1 VKLNLSQKSV
11 LLVAIPLLFEL
22 LFLGILAYLN
32 MQAEEEAVRA
42 FRSAQVSNDSNK
54 LIRDMF
60 QIGSLTRRE
69 ISSQI
74 SSEDYKSTVTSIRS
88 DLAELAKAVKD
99 SPSESAIV
107 ERCNDA
113 TEEAYELVERL
124 RKSMGADGAMA
135 LMSQPDS
142 IKLRLRSCI
151 NRMVSSDLMS
161 MAQREK
167 EKAEQS
173 HLAQGQFRKQIELL
187 LVVGVVFNI
196 GLTIFVALILS
207 KRIVGRLNCLV
218 DNSYRLASGLPLNPH
233 LAGDD
238 EIANLDLSFH
248 NMANALA
255 EAKQREKS
263 LIENSL
269 DVICSLD
276 GNARFTDVN
285 PASEQVLGYTR
296 DDLLGLNLRAIIVD
310 EDVNPFNHSISEA
323 TSGKSEMRFETR
335 VKHKGGKIV
344 HLDWSIRWVPFEK
357 RFVCVGHDI
366 TERKEVERMKQEFMA
381 MVSHDLRTPLATMSS
396 FHQMLATG
404 MFGDLTERG
413 QHLLQVVERNENR
426 MLTLINDLL
435 DLEKSE
441 SGRLTLNCS
450 SAELNDLLDQ
460 SVKSV
465 SGLAAR
471 QEVHLSVTPTD
482 LVVNADTNRV
492 LQVLVNLLSN
502 AIKFSP
508 KNGSIRISTQP
519 HNGMAHVYIADEGR
533 GVPNHLKETIFERFH
548 QVEIADAVDK
558 GGSGLGLAICKAIVE
573 LHGGAIKVEDNTNG
587 GSIFSFTLP
596 LADDA
601 TPTAMESQSE
611 INCDETRR
619 QAR

>member
-42 FRSAQVSNDSNK
+42 FSSAQVSNDSNK

-60 QIGSLTRRE
+60 QIGSLTRHE
-69 ISSQI
+69 ISSRI
-74 SSEDYKSTVTSIRS
+74 SSEDYKSTVASIRA

-99 SPSESAIV
+99 SPSESAV
-107 ERCNDA
+107 VDRCNDA

-124 RKSMGADGAMA
+124 RNSIGADGALA
-135 LMSQPDS
+135 LMNQPDS

-151 NRMVSSDLMS
+151 NRMVSNDLML
-161 MAQREK
+161 MAQKEK
-167 EKAEQS
+167 ERAEQS
-173 HLAQGQFRKQIELL
+173 HLAQAQFRKQIETLL
-187 LVVGVVFNI
+187 IVGVIFNI

-255 EAKQREKS
+255 EAEQREKS

-285 PASEQVLGYTR
+285 PACEQVLGHTR
-296 DDLLGLNLRAIIVD
+296 DELLGLNLRAILID
-310 EDVNPFNHSISEA
+310 EDIDSFNHSISTA

-335 VKHKGGKIV
+335 VKRKGGKFV

-396 FHQMLATG
+396 FHEMLATG

-413 QHLLQVVERNENR
+413 QHLLRVVERNENR

-450 SAELNDLLDQ
+450 SAELHDLLDQ

-482 LVVNADTNRV
+482 LIVQADSNRV

-508 KNGSIRISTQP
+508 KNGSIRISTQSD
-519 HNGMAHVYIADEGR
+519 NGIAHVYIADEGR
-533 GVPNHLKETIFERFH
+533 GVPNHLKETIFERFQ

-573 LHGGAIKVEDNTNG
+573 LHGGTIKVEDNTNG

-596 LADDA
+596 LASDITPAA
-601 TPTAMESQSE
+601 TEANRE
-611 INCDETRR
+611 INHDENRWR
-619 QAR
+619 PR